1 MPTGSATFQTLLAR
15 PLVRT
20 LPAELR
26 RWLHSPSLTAE
37 GSVEGAPGAPWGAL
51 AEINQQTLALVG
63 CIETA
68 KKLVQ
73 CAGALSVAAGSLT
86 EAGGPPMGA
95 PHSRGGSAVA
105 TPRASDEVG
114 SNGEGPPDPV
124 EVSEAERR
132 LRQEVAK
139 RLQLQHQTAALH
151 RRVLEL
157 TEDLKDAQERIEE
170 QREAERERAKHV
182 RRSWTYTSVPA
193 ST

>member
-26 RWLHSPSLTAE
+26 RWLHSPSLTTE
-37 GSVEGAPGAPWGAL
+37 GSVEGAL

-86 EAGGPPMGA
+86 ETGGPPMGA